1 MFKFIK
7 LSFNV
12 RFIFLFSS
20 CWRRRLKII
29 VRNAEVIEVERKG
42 YYKISKN
49 LRRSKISFSFFF
61 IKNLIKFWIH
71 FAKWKIN
78 VIFVTSLRKISMR
91 GNSSERFHFRI
102 IQDLVFR
109 FKNETIHSNS
119 LSIVVIKVILSLLP
133 PIFHFPQN
141 LTSHE
146 TRREKF
152 LYPFFFL
159 IYLTSFQPIGSG
171 Y

>member
-7 LSFNV
+7 LFNV
-12 RFIFLFSS
+12 RFIFLCSS

-29 VRNAEVIEVERKG
+29 VRNAEVIEVEREG

-109 FKNETIHSNS
+109 YKNETIHFNS

>member
-7 LSFNV
+7 LFNV
-12 RFIFLFSS
+12 RFIFLCSS

-29 VRNAEVIEVERKG
+29 VRNAEVIEVEREG

-78 VIFVTSLRKISMR
+78 VIFVTSSLRKISMR

-119 LSIVVIKVILSLLP
+119 LSIVVIKAILSLLP

-141 LTSHE
+141 LTKRVTKQGGRNS
-146 TRREKF
+146 F
-152 LYPFFFL
+152 ILFFF
-159 IYLTSFQPIGSG
+159 
-171 Y
+171 